1 MSGDGPAPA
10 SDGPRFVSRG
20 GDKLRH
26 ALDRFGIDPAG
37 AWCADLGCSTG
48 GFTDC
53 LLQAGAAAVFAVDTG
68 YGVLAWK
75 LRSDPRVR
83 TIERASALRVPVP
96 AELAQ
101 RGGAD
106 LVVID
111 LGWTPQR
118 LAVPAALSWLAGG
131 APPPAPD
138 RGAIVTL
145 IKPHY
150 EDQAL
155 ARSHRGV
162 LPDQEALRVCRRVAE
177 ALPGLGVRLEGLTE
191 SPLRGGVSGTGNREW
206 LALLRPAGAPLSD
219 RPCGI

>member
-1 MSGDGPAPA
+1 MSAADRPGGEGA
-10 SDGPRFVSRG
+10 RYVSRG
-20 GDKLRH
+20 GHKLRH
-26 ALDRFGIDPAG
+26 ALDVFGLDPSG

-53 LLQAGAAAVFAVDTG
+53 LLQAGAAAVYAVDTG

-75 LRSDPRVR
+75 LRGDARVR
-83 TIERASALRVPVP
+83 VIERTSALRLVVP

-118 LAVPAALSWLAGG
+118 LAVPAALGWLCGG
-131 APPPAPD
+131 G
-138 RGAIVTL
+138 GAIVTL

-162 LPDQEALRVCRRVAE
+162 LPDGEALRVCRRVAE
-177 ALPGLGVRLEGLTE
+177 GMAGLGARLEGLTE
-191 SPLRGGVSGTGNREW
+191 SPLRGGAGGTGNREW
-206 LALLRPAGAPLSD
+206 LALLRPAGAAGGPA
-219 RPCGI
+219 CGRSGGS